1 MIRGQLPIAM
11 NGIGPML
18 PMQTITLPG
27 GQTVQIPQINMEE
40 INANLAAAGIAPTI
54 SPPTISAP
62 TMPTP
67 VPVPQ
72 VQDITIANPLPAPVD
87 TIGAGFDP
95 TQGGTITP
103 PAVLEGIMNPGLATT
118 FPDLPNTGNLTPL
131 ASTPPPAPRE
141 DMPFV
146 PSVRQVAT
154 GLDPLTEQLLFGLG
168 GEGGFIPGAM
178 RAAEK
183 VFFDEEGK
191 PVVIE
196 EQVAGFS
203 PDQLRAQELA
213 RQGVGIQDRFIGGA
227 EGAFGQGIDA
237 LRSGFGRARGLA
249 GEGLEA
255 TRAGVGQLQRGLG
268 ESADILRG
276 TIGGYDQAMTD
287 RFYNPFEERVVQQTI
302 DDIMETGAKRDI
314 AARAGDIGR
323 GGESA
328 FGSRA
333 RLGASERQE
342 SLGRGLAE
350 ALGGIRARGFS
361 EAQQTGL
368 GEFARQRAAERAAAS
383 GLAGLTGQGFGGQQA
398 LAGAL
403 TGLGGI
409 EQQLAQRQQ
418 AAQFGLGTA
427 LQGLGAQAQGASA
440 ADVASLY
447 GMGTQQQALSQAQLD
462 AQRRN
467 QLQAQ
472 QAPLAQFQALA
483 PFVSMAPAGQFQTV
497 TDFAPPPSP
506 MQVGIGTGLSTL
518 GALGNLYGGG

>member
-1 MIRGQLPIAM
+1 MIRGRLPIAM

-18 PMQTITLPG
+18 PMRSITLPG

-54 SPPTISAP
+54 SPPTIPAP

-72 VQDITIANPLPAPVD
+72 VQDITIANPRKDFMSIERMPVDMTPVSPLPAPN
-87 TIGAGFDP
+87 P
-95 TQGGTITP
+95 TPVVAPTP
-103 PAVLEGIMNPGLATT
+103 
-118 FPDLPNTGNLTPL
+118 TPV
-131 ASTPPPAPRE
+131 ASPQTYTPPPAPRE

-213 RQGVGIQDRFIGGA
+213 RQGVGIQDRFISGA

-287 RFYNPFEERVVQQTI
+287 RFYNPFEDRVVQQTI
-302 DDIMETGAKRDI
+302 DDIMEAGAKRDI

-440 ADVASLY
+440 ADIASLY

-506 MQVGIGTGLSTL
+506 LQAGLGVGLSTF
-518 GALGNLYGGG
+518 GALGNLYGGQR